1 MQEIIRW
8 IGMIII
14 VVSMIIALVYGTIE
28 AIDLVKD
35 LATPAQVEQKVE
47 DLGEQVD
54 IQTGSAEKDNDSWKE
69 HLKGISLAGLDIAVL
84 ATAWFEGKEYYD
96 DLKSV

>member
-1 MQEIIRW
+1 MQDIIRW

-35 LATPAQVEQKVE
+35 LATQGTEVIQDV
-47 DLGEQVD
+47 GEQVD

-96 DLKSV
+96 DLKSA